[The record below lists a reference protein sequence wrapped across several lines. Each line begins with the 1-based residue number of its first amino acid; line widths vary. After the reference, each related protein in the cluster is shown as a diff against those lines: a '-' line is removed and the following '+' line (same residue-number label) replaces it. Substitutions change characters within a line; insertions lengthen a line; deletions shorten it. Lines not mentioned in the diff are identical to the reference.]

1 MNSSNGKAAM
11 EHLLSAITILV
22 LWLTTLGINH
32 FTIGINR
39 CFLVGNCLVG
49 SLAVETAAIQTK
61 PAGAGLKILIFLLVR
76 EGGLRLCRREFHSPG
91 LILNMTNS
99 KSYSLGHWIS

>member
-22 LWLTTLGINH
+22 LLLTTLEIKH
-32 FTIGINR
+32 FTIGIKR
-39 CFLVGNCLVG
+39 YFLIGNCLLG

-61 PAGAGLKILIFLLVR
+61 PAQAGLKFLVFPQSAKADFVCVDANSIR
-76 EGGLRLCRREFHSPG
+76 PV
-91 LILNMTNS
+91 LNMTNS